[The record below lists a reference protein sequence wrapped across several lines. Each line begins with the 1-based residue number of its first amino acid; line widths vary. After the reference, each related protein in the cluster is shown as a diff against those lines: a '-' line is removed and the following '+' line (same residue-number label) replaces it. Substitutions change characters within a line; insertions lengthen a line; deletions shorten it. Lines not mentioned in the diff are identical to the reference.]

1 MERVYKILLP
11 TPFPV
16 GPVNV
21 YLIEGE
27 GLTLIDSGPNT
38 PEAWEALV
46 QGFSYFGV
54 SFKDLRRIIIT
65 HGHSDHYGLAARIVR
80 ESGAE
85 VWAHEG
91 DRWMIEDHPKGFLQW
106 VDFLRRFLPSTGLS
120 PGLANRI
127 CDYIAERQDYAMAVE
142 LNRVLKDGDRL
153 HIRDFVLE
161 VIASPGHSPG
171 HICLLEPSSGYLF
184 SGDQILKKITP
195 NPILQP
201 FSDFFGERFQG
212 LVSYRRSLE
221 RLHGL
226 SVETVLPGHGEEFH
240 ALNNRLEEIH
250 RHIEERKGS
259 FLAILRKGWLTPLQV
274 AEDLFPDLP
283 RSQILLALFEVI
295 GHLDLLQKEGR
306 IKVKERE
313 GILFIS
319 LLKMAP

>member
-1 MERVYKILLP
+1 
-11 TPFPV
+11 
-16 GPVNV
+16 
-21 YLIEGE
+21 
-27 GLTLIDSGPNT
+27 
-38 PEAWEALV
+38 
-46 QGFSYFGV
+46 
-54 SFKDLRRIIIT
+54 
-65 HGHSDHYGLAARIVR
+65 
-80 ESGAE
+80 
-85 VWAHEG
+85 
-91 DRWMIEDHPKGFLQW
+91 MIEDHPKGLLQW
-106 VDFLRRFLPSTGLS
+106 VDFLRRFLPSAGLS
-120 PGLANRI
+120 SSLTNRI
-127 CDYIAERQDYAMAVE
+127 CDYIAERQDYAMPVE

-153 HIRDFVLE
+153 PIRDFVLE

-184 SGDQILKKITP
+184 SGDHILKKITP
-195 NPILQP
+195 NPVLQP

-250 RHIEERKGS
+250 RHIEERKES
-259 FLAILRKGWLTPLQV
+259 FLAILRKGGLTPLQV
-274 AEDLFPDLP
+274 AEDLFPELP

-295 GHLDLLQKEGR
+295 GHLDLLQEEGR

-319 LLKMAP
+319 PFENDPP